1 MFKEFL
7 IMASGATWFVIA
19 GVGLYWVFA
28 TQLS

>member
-7 IMASGATWFVIA
+7 IMASGAAWIWIA
-19 GVGLYWVFA
+19 GLALYWVFA